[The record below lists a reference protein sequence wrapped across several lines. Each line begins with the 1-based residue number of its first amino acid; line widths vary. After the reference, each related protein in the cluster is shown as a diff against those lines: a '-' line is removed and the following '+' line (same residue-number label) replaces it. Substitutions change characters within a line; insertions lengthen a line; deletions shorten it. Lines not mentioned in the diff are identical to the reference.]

1 MNKKIVAVYGGSFNP
16 PTIAHENISK
26 DILSLEGVDKFIY
39 LPVGDKYEKPDLI
52 ESFHRLNMLEIM
64 VKKLKEEKIN
74 SVEISDLEI
83 KSRNLLYTIDSLREV
98 KKFHSD
104 KEIAFVMGTDNL
116 IDFENWEKPIE
127 LLQEFYFI
135 VIERKNQH
143 VEDILEQFDFLKN
156 YKNKF
161 IVLKETSYEAIS
173 STFIRENIKNIPV
186 IKDYI
191 NAEVLEYINKN
202 NLYGGNNHE

>member
-83 KSRNLLYTIDSLREV
+83 KSMNLLYTIDSLREV

-161 IVLKETSYEAIS
+161 IVLKETSYEAVS

>member
-26 DILSLEGVDKFIY
+26 DILSLEVVDKFIY
-39 LPVGDKYEKPDLI
+39 LPVGDKYEKPELI

-64 VKKLKEEKIN
+64 VKRLKEEKIN
-74 SVEISDLEI
+74 SVEINDLEI
-83 KSRNLLYTIDSLREV
+83 KSRNLLYTIDSLREI
-98 KKFHSD
+98 KKIHND

-127 LLQEFYFI
+127 LLEEFYFI

-161 IVLKETSYEAIS
+161 IVLKETSYEAVS

-191 NAEVLEYINKN
+191 NVEVLEYINKN
-202 NLYGGNNHE
+202 NLYGGINHE